1 MSLIMGFIYF
11 FSNNVSL
18 GQTLLGPVVLW
29 VGQGRAEIERIT
41 ESGAVK
47 SWRKHKK
54 AQYFL
59 AAGGL
64 RFGC

>member
-29 VGQGRAEIERIT
+29 VGQDRAEIERIT

-54 AQYFL
+54 AQSFL
-59 AAGGL
+59 GARGL